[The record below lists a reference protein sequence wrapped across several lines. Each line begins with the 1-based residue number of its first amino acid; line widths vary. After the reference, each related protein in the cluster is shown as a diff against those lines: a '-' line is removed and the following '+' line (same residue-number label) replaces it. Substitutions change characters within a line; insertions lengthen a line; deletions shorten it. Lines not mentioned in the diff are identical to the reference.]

1 MIPLPFIRL
10 LAATTAIAAGPAF
23 GQNGF
28 QDCLQN
34 LRADALR
41 QGVPA
46 ATIDTAFRGL
56 TPDQKVIDLDS
67 RQPEF
72 TLTYGK
78 YIANAITADRIARGQ
93 QKMAQY
99 RGLLG
104 QLEGEYGVPPQYLIA
119 FWGVETNYGNYMG
132 DFSALRSVATLACMT
147 KRTAF
152 FANETIQALKILA
165 NNHMTTREMRGSWAG
180 AMGNMQF
187 MPSTF
192 TKWAVDRDGNGRIDI
207 WHSVPDALASAAN
220 FLRGIG
226 FRPGLPAA
234 DEVTLPKNFPLEQ
247 ADTTVEKPVRAWATM
262 GVKRA
267 GGGALPASDES
278 SSIILPAGWRG
289 PAFILYPNFKAVM
302 NWNRST
308 LYALSVTILA
318 QQIAGGP
325 TVMQSPPP
333 DDEPLSR
340 DTVIDIQT
348 RLARLGF
355 YTDETDG
362 LLGPKT
368 RSAVR
373 LFQKQ
378 TGLPADGHPTPELV
392 ARLQKAVR

>member
-1 MIPLPFIRL
+1 MILPPRLLL
-10 LAATTAIAAGPAF
+10 LAATTALASPAVA
-23 GQNGF
+23 QNDF

-34 LRADALR
+34 IRAEALR

-46 ATIDTAFRGL
+46 PVIDTAFRGL
-56 TPDQKVIDLDS
+56 TPDPKVIDLDS

-78 YIANAITADRIARGQ
+78 YIANAITPDRIAKGQ
-93 QKMAQY
+93 QKLAQF
-99 RGLLG
+99 RGLLEAL
-104 QLEGEYGVPPQYLIA
+104 QSEYGVAPQYLVA
-119 FWGVETNYGNYMG
+119 FWGVETNYGTFMG

-152 FANETIQALKILA
+152 FSNETVQALRILA
-165 NNHMTTREMRGSWAG
+165 DNHMTTQQMKGSWAG

-192 TKWAVDRDGNGRIDI
+192 AKYAVDRDGNGRIDI
-207 WHSVPDALASAAN
+207 WSSMPDAFASAAN

-234 DEVTLPKNFPLEQ
+234 EEVFLPQNFPLDQ
-247 ADTTVEKPVRAWATM
+247 ADTTVEKPIRAWAAM

-267 GGGALPASDES
+267 GGAPLPASDETAA
-278 SSIILPAGWRG
+278 IILPAGWRG

-308 LYALSVTILA
+308 LYALSVAILA

-325 TVMQSPPP
+325 TVAQTAPA

-340 DTVIDIQT
+340 DTVVDIQT
-348 RLARLGF
+348 RLAKLGF
-355 YTDETDG
+355 YTDEADG

-378 TGLPADGHPTPELV
+378 AGLPADGHPTPEMV
-392 ARLQKAVR
+392 ARLQRTVR

>member
-1 MIPLPFIRL
+1 MILPPRVLL
-10 LAATTAIAAGPAF
+10 LAATTALASPAAA
-23 GQNGF
+23 QNGF

-34 LRADALR
+34 IRAEALR
-41 QGVPA
+41 QNVPVP
-46 ATIDTAFRGL
+46 TIDTAFRGL
-56 TPDQKVIDLDS
+56 TPDPKVVDLDS

-78 YIANAITADRIARGQ
+78 YIANAVTPDRIAKGQ
-93 QKMAQY
+93 QKLAQY
-99 RGLLG
+99 RGLLEPL
-104 QLEGEYGVPPQYLIA
+104 QREYGVPGQYLVA
-119 FWGVETNYGNYMG
+119 FWGVETNYGSYMG

-147 KRTAF
+147 RRAAF
-152 FANETIQALKILA
+152 FSNETVQALRILA
-165 NNHMTTREMRGSWAG
+165 DNHMTTQQMKGSWAG

-192 TKWAVDRDGNGRIDI
+192 TKYAVDRDGNGRIDI
-207 WHSVPDALASAAN
+207 WNSMPDAFASAAN

-234 DEVTLPKNFPLEQ
+234 EEVFLPQNFPLDQ
-247 ADTTVEKPVRAWATM
+247 ADTTVEKPVRAWAAM

-267 GGGALPASDES
+267 GGGALPASDETS
-278 SSIILPAGWRG
+278 AIILPAGWRG

-325 TVMQSPPP
+325 AIAQSAPA
-333 DDEPLSR
+333 DDEPLSHA
-340 DTVIDIQT
+340 TVVDIQT

-355 YTDETDG
+355 YADEADG

-378 TGLPADGHPTPELV
+378 AGLPADGHPTPEMV
-392 ARLQKAVR
+392 ARLQRAVR

>member
-1 MIPLPFIRL
+1 MILPPRILL
-10 LAATTAIAAGPAF
+10 LAATTALASPAAA
-23 GQNGF
+23 QNGF

-34 LRADALR
+34 IRGEALR

-46 ATIDTAFRGL
+46 PTIDTAFRGL
-56 TPDQKVIDLDS
+56 TPDPKVVDLDS

-72 TLTYGK
+72 SLTYGK
-78 YIANAITADRIARGQ
+78 YIANAITPDRIAKGQ
-93 QKMAQY
+93 QKLAQY
-99 RGLLG
+99 RGLLEPL
-104 QLEGEYGVPPQYLIA
+104 QREYGVPGQYLVA
-119 FWGVETNYGNYMG
+119 FWGVETNYGSYMG
-132 DFSALRSVATLACMT
+132 DFSALRSVMTLACMT
-147 KRTAF
+147 RRTEF
-152 FANETIQALKILA
+152 FSNEAVQALRILA
-165 NNHMTTREMRGSWAG
+165 DNHMTTQQMKGSWAG

-192 TKWAVDRDGNGRIDI
+192 TKYAVDRDGNGRIDI
-207 WHSVPDALASAAN
+207 WNSMPDAFASAAN

-234 DEVTLPKNFPLEQ
+234 EEVFLPQNFPLDQ
-247 ADTTVEKPVRAWATM
+247 ADTTVEKPVRAWAAM

-267 GGGALPASDES
+267 GGGALPASDEPAA
-278 SSIILPAGWRG
+278 IVLPAGWRG

-325 TVMQSPPP
+325 AIAQSAPA
-333 DDEPLSR
+333 DDEPLSHAA
-340 DTVIDIQT
+340 VVDIQT

-355 YTDETDG
+355 YTDEADG

-378 TGLPADGHPTPELV
+378 AGLPADGHPTPEMV
-392 ARLQKAVR
+392 ARLQRAVR

>member
-1 MIPLPFIRL
+1 MIPSRLLL
-10 LAATTAIAAGPAF
+10 LAATTAIASPAL
-23 GQNGF
+23 GQGEF
-28 QDCLQN
+28 RDCLQN
-34 LRADALR
+34 IGADAAR

-46 ATIDTAFRGL
+46 NVIDQAFRAL
-56 TPDQKVIDLDS
+56 TPDSKVIELDS

-78 YIANAITADRIARGQ
+78 YIANAITPDRIARGQ
-93 QKMAQY
+93 QKLQQW
-99 RGLLG
+99 RGLLD
-104 QLEGEYGVPPQYLIA
+104 QLEREYGVPPQYLVA
-119 FWGVETNYGNYMG
+119 FWGVETNYGGFMG

-152 FANETIQALKILA
+152 FANETVQALRILA
-165 NNHMTTREMRGSWAG
+165 DNHMTTQQMKGSWAG

-207 WHSVPDALASAAN
+207 WTSMPDAFASAAN

-226 FRPGLPAA
+226 FKPGLPAA
-234 DEVTLPKNFPLEQ
+234 DEVTLPPNFPLEQ
-247 ADTTVEKPVRAWATM
+247 ADTTVEKPVRAWAAM

-267 GGGALPASDES
+267 GGAALPASDEP

-308 LYALSVTILA
+308 LYALSVVILA

-325 TVMQSPPP
+325 TVMQPAPA

-340 DTVIDIQT
+340 DTVIDMQT

-355 YTDETDG
+355 YTDEADG
-362 LLGPKT
+362 LVGPKT

-378 TGLPADGHPTPELV
+378 AGLPADGHPTPEVV